1 MAGFASGEC
10 SFKIGLHK
18 SATKLGYTVY
28 LRFQI
33 SQHVRDI
40 KLIESFVSYLGCGT
54 IVNESEHVKFQ
65 VAKFKDIWEKVIPF
79 FQKNPILGNK
89 HMDYMDWCRAAKIIN
104 TRGHLT
110 QEGFDLILEIK
121 DGINRGR

>member
-1 MAGFASGEC
+1 MNNAFPNTVAVERPLVENVEVPHSQWLAGFASGEC

-40 KLIESFVSYLGCGT
+40 KLIESFVSYFGCET

-65 VAKFKDIWEKVIPF
+65 VAKYQDI
-79 FQKNPILGNK
+79 
-89 HMDYMDWCRAAKIIN
+89 
-104 TRGHLT
+104 
-110 QEGFDLILEIK
+110 
-121 DGINRGR
+121 